1 MKKAALTIGLLSLV
15 MVVTSFTTPD
25 EVNNAADTDVN
36 IINPIDGTSM
46 GRRKSD
52 VNGHEMQ
59 MNVNANQSG
68 SFTTDNQSTRA
79 NVKLD

>member
-1 MKKAALTIGLLSLV
+1 
-15 MVVTSFTTPD
+15 
-25 EVNNAADTDVN
+25 
-36 IINPIDGTSM
+36 M